1 MSDKQNSVS
10 RLMEMQRKLKNL
22 NKQAEDT
29 IKEEKNSIPM
39 IEDKVEEDTS
49 DTLPSKYLSINQVK
63 LSAKEVANTTSYA
76 EKLKQTDERYES
88 ISITEEKAN
97 KIRKELVRLT
107 TGVSSVVPLQCKGS
121 QCSFASTCITGDS
134 VVSGYQ
140 NKQIKDIEIGDK
152 VYSFDINTKT
162 IETDVVKDKKSLGIK
177 PIWKL
182 TTRNNQTL
190 KLTEDHKVLVCNSL
204 DETLYWDSIE
214 ESLSTG
220 DIILT
225 DDIDIVYEDINSIGD
240 SFTDYIVDIEYVG
253 EEEVFDITVSKNQ
266 NFFANNILVHNC
278 PYMKEDIAPVGLP
291 CQPYYS
297 KVLTADHGY
306 VDIQDLDSD
315 IHKVMHIVSRDG
327 AKQNGST
334 GKVRTEGSTFRKV
347 SRTFNG
353 NLVRVTT
360 ESGKSYDST
369 PEHISYIKW
378 KRDAVEGKIAVYLMY
393 KEGKFRIGR
402 TKLVQGGKS
411 EGTHV
416 YGGFA
421 HRCKKEDAEK
431 GWILGVYDNLIEAH
445 MGEEYWSIITQTPK
459 MLFIATQERDWN
471 GVTRWMTQEQL
482 DNHFKN
488 FDMSFEKYEKIL
500 ANLGLSIYHPLYT
513 KGGDPIDNGLSF
525 TRMVRIRSC
534 NIIPELMEV
543 YVLKTIKDGKARAVR
558 STKDQWDFETITSVE
573 HIPYDGLIYSLEVH
587 ENPNYITDDGIA
599 THNCPVEQQLLEY
612 WMEKYKEE
620 YGIEDHQITD
630 LHMVGRLC
638 TYDIYEM
645 RLTRYLSEHDQ
656 TLLVD
661 FISSYDE
668 ENNPISN
675 KATSAAWDTIDK
687 IDRMR
692 SKLLKELMATREAK
706 SKLIK
711 TVNEANQT
719 NSFTALKSRFEEL
732 IKKTEAKVVN

>member
-1 MSDKQNSVS
+1 MNNKQNNVS
-10 RLMEMQRKLKNL
+10 RLMEMQKKIQNL
-22 NKQAEDT
+22 NKKTEET
-29 IKEEKNSIPM
+29 LIEKKIPVIEPEPVEEKPK
-39 IEDKVEEDTS
+39 EDS
-49 DTLPSKYLSINQVK
+49 ALPSKFLSLNQVK

-97 KIRKELVRLT
+97 KIKKELVRLT

-121 QCSFASTCITGDS
+121 QCSFASTCITGEAI
-134 VVSGYQ
+134 VSGYT
-140 NKQIKDIEIGDK
+140 NKKIKNISIGDK
-152 VYSFDINTKT
+152 VYSFNLTSKT
-162 IETDVVKDKKSLGIK
+162 IEKDTVTNTKVLESK
-177 PIWKL
+177 PVYKL
-182 TTRNNQTL
+182 TTKYGKQLR
-190 KLTEDHKVLVCNSL
+190 LTADHKVLVIGFNNK
-204 DETLYWDSIE
+204 TYWDSIDDNLSE
-214 ESLSTG
+214 EDHILLDDVDSIDDELNSYG
-220 DIILT
+220 DLF
-225 DDIDIVYEDINSIGD
+225 IDSIK
-240 SFTDYIVDIEYVG
+240 TIEYIG
-253 EEEVFDITVSKNQ
+253 EEDVYDITISKNS

-278 PYMKEDIAPVGLP
+278 PYMKEGIAPVGLP

-315 IHKVMHIVSRDG
+315 IHKVVHIVSRDG

-668 ENNPISN
+668 EGNAISN

-692 SKLLKELMATREAK
+692 SKVLKELMATREAK
-706 SKLIK
+706 SKLMK
-711 TVNEANQT
+711 TVNEANQ
-719 NSFTALKSRFEEL
+719 NINLTALKTRFEEI
-732 IKKTEAKVVN
+732 IKKTEAKVVS

>member
-22 NKQAEDT
+22 NKQAEET
-29 IKEEKNSIPM
+29 VKEEKNSIPM
-39 IEDKVEEDTS
+39 VEEKVEEDPS
-49 DTLPSKYLSINQVK
+49 DTLPSKYLSLNQVK
-63 LSAKEVANTTSYA
+63 LSAKEVANTKSFS

-88 ISITEEKAN
+88 ISVTEEKAN

-134 VVSGYQ
+134 IVSGYQ
-140 NKQIKDIEIGDK
+140 NKQIKDIEVGDK
-152 VYSFDINTKT
+152 VYSFDIKTRT
-162 IETDVVKDKKSLGIK
+162 IETDIVKDKRLLGIK

-182 TTRNNQTL
+182 TTKYGQKL
-190 KLTEDHKVLVCNSL
+190 KLTEDHKVLVYNSS
-204 DETLYWDSIE
+204 DESLYWDSID
-214 ESLSTG
+214 ESLSKG
-220 DIILT
+220 DIILI
-225 DDIDIVYEDINSIGD
+225 DDIDIVYEDIDSIGD
-240 SFTDYIVDIEYVG
+240 AFTDYIVNIDYIG
-253 EEEVFDITVSKNQ
+253 EEEVYDITVNKNQ

-278 PYMKEDIAPVGLP
+278 PYMKEGIAPLNLP
-291 CQPYYS
+291 
-297 KVLTADHGY
+297 
-306 VDIQDLDSD
+306 
-315 IHKVMHIVSRDG
+315 
-327 AKQNGST
+327 
-334 GKVRTEGSTFRKV
+334 
-347 SRTFNG
+347 
-353 NLVRVTT
+353 
-360 ESGKSYDST
+360 
-369 PEHISYIKW
+369 
-378 KRDAVEGKIAVYLMY
+378 
-393 KEGKFRIGR
+393 
-402 TKLVQGGKS
+402 
-411 EGTHV
+411 
-416 YGGFA
+416 
-421 HRCKKEDAEK
+421 
-431 GWILGVYDNLIEAH
+431 
-445 MGEEYWSIITQTPK
+445 
-459 MLFIATQERDWN
+459 
-471 GVTRWMTQEQL
+471 
-482 DNHFKN
+482 
-488 FDMSFEKYEKIL
+488 
-500 ANLGLSIYHPLYT
+500 
-513 KGGDPIDNGLSF
+513 
-525 TRMVRIRSC
+525 
-534 NIIPELMEV
+534 
-543 YVLKTIKDGKARAVR
+543 
-558 STKDQWDFETITSVE
+558 
-573 HIPYDGLIYSLEVH
+573 
-587 ENPNYITDDGIA
+587 
-599 THNCPVEQQLLEY
+599 CPVEQQLLEY

-668 ENNPISN
+668 EGNPISN